1 LLRHHFGVV
10 GSLLCSVVDESES
23 NSVARRRG
31 DSRAVARPLL
41 PAGTN
46 HLRKQIIVNSTQ
58 NLVRVALL
66 ENGVL
71 AELHLERSS
80 DEAVAGNIYKGR
92 VLRVLPGMQAAFVD
106 IGLDKAGFLHASDV
120 VGNHRDDDEDAEM
133 EDRAPSS
140 DSAPIEQRVKKG
152 DELIVQMAKEPMG
165 SKGARIT
172 SYVSLPGKYVVYTP
186 TGRHLGIS
194 RRIGDERERRRLRDI
209 VNAARPAEGGLIV
222 RTSCQ
227 GRTREEVADDIRTL
241 QKLWADVRQKASR
254 SPAAA
259 LLHSDLDVVLRS
271 VRDML
276 SQQVDEIVV
285 DSGEDHRRTRGF
297 VEDFMPAKARA
308 VKFYEEL
315 EPIFDR
321 YGVEDQVSRATDSKV
336 WLKSGGYLVIDQ
348 GEALTMV
355 DVNTGRFVGS
365 RNQEETVLQTNLE
378 AVVEIVSQLRMRN
391 IGGIII
397 LDLIDMEDAGNRR
410 RVMETLEDA
419 LSRDKARTTILR
431 ISELGLVEMT
441 RKRTRENLERLVSS
455 PCSYCGGRGRIK
467 SVSTIGQEI
476 LRKIQREAARSNG
489 DSRRITV
496 RANRDVI
503 GYLYNDEEDSI
514 RGLQK
519 RTGRSI
525 TLKVAEKYHQ
535 EQYDVVAG

>member
-1 LLRHHFGVV
+1 M
-10 GSLLCSVVDESES
+10 
-23 NSVARRRG
+23 
-31 DSRAVARPLL
+31 
-41 PAGTN
+41 
-46 HLRKQIIVNSTQ
+46 
-58 NLVRVALL
+58 
-66 ENGVL
+66 L
-71 AELHLERSS
+71 AELHLERST

-120 VGNHRDDDEDAEM
+120 LGAPRDDDEDADVAP
-133 EDRAPSS
+133 EDRGPQT
-140 DSAPIEQRVKKG
+140 DHQPIEKRLRKG

-172 SYVSLPGKYVVYTP
+172 AYVSLPGKYVVFTP
-186 TGRHLGIS
+186 TGRHVGIS

-209 VNAARPAEGGLIV
+209 VNAARPSEGGIIV

-227 GRTREEVADDIRTL
+227 GLSKGEITDDIRAL
-241 QKLWADVRQKASR
+241 EKLWNDIKHKGSR
-254 SPAAA
+254 TPAPA

-276 SQQVDEIVV
+276 SPQVDEIVL
-285 DSGEDHRRTRGF
+285 DSADDYARTKAF
-297 VEDFMPAKARA
+297 VESFMP
-308 VKFYEEL
+308 VKGRSVKLYEDL
-315 EPIFDR
+315 EPVFDR

-355 DVNTGRFVGS
+355 DVNTGRFVGTTK
-365 RNQEETVLQTNLE
+365 NQEETVLQTNLE
-378 AVVEIVSQLRMRN
+378 AVLEIVSQLRMRN

-397 LDLIDMEDAGNRR
+397 LDLIDMEDAANRR
-410 RVMETLEDA
+410 RVMETLENA

-441 RKRTRENLERLVSS
+441 RKRTRENLERLISA
-455 PCSYCGGRGRIK
+455 PCPNCNGRGRIK
-467 SVSTIGQEI
+467 SVTTIGQEI
-476 LRKIQREAARSNG
+476 LRKIQREAAKSHT
-489 DSRRITV
+489 DTRRITV

-514 RGLQK
+514 RGLQR

>member
-1 LLRHHFGVV
+1 M
-10 GSLLCSVVDESES
+10 
-23 NSVARRRG
+23 
-31 DSRAVARPLL
+31 
-41 PAGTN
+41 
-46 HLRKQIIVNSTQ
+46 RKQIIVNSSQ

-71 AELHLERSS
+71 AELHLERST

-120 VGNHRDDDEDAEM
+120 LGAPRDDDEDADVAP
-133 EDRAPSS
+133 EDRGPQT
-140 DSAPIEQRVKKG
+140 DHQPIEKRLRKG

-172 SYVSLPGKYVVYTP
+172 AYVSLPGKYVVFTP
-186 TGRHLGIS
+186 TGRHVGIS

-209 VNAARPAEGGLIV
+209 VNAARPSEGGIIV

-227 GRTREEVADDIRTL
+227 GLSKGEITDDIRAL
-241 QKLWADVRQKASR
+241 EKLWNDIKHKGSR
-254 SPAAA
+254 PPAPA

-276 SQQVDEIVV
+276 SPQVDEIVL
-285 DSGEDHRRTRGF
+285 DSADDYARTKAF
-297 VEDFMPAKARA
+297 VESFMP
-308 VKFYEEL
+308 VKGRSVKLYEDL
-315 EPIFDR
+315 EPVFDR

-355 DVNTGRFVGS
+355 DVNTGRFVGTTK
-365 RNQEETVLQTNLE
+365 NQEETVLQTNLE
-378 AVVEIVSQLRMRN
+378 AVLEIVSQLRMRN

-397 LDLIDMEDAGNRR
+397 LDLIDMEDAANRR
-410 RVMETLEDA
+410 RVMETLENA

-441 RKRTRENLERLVSS
+441 RKRTRENLERLISA
-455 PCSYCGGRGRIK
+455 PCPNCNGRGRIK
-467 SVSTIGQEI
+467 SVTTIGQEI
-476 LRKIQREAARSNG
+476 LRKIQREAAKSHT
-489 DSRRITV
+489 DTRRITV

-514 RGLQK
+514 RGLQR